1 MFKRL
6 KCTMYSLPRF
16 FGNVRCTR
24 ITFLLV
30 FTHIVLNGFGQ
41 KDSLRITSADPIVKT
56 KSVDTPK
63 KFSPRLATLRSVIL
77 PGWGQFYNKKY
88 WKIPIIYAALGIT
101 GSVFAFNLK
110 TYKLLRQA
118 FIYRSDTIPSNDVFI
133 DRQFINLSAESLRT
147 YRNSYR
153 QNIDYTVLVFLV
165 LWGIQVVD
173 ATVDAHLKAFDV
185 SDNISMKI
193 KAGSSGIANT
203 AGISFVFSLKDN
215 KK

>member
-1 MFKRL
+1 MFNKAPIRTAL
-6 KCTMYSLPRF
+6 TILFIF
-16 FGNVRCTR
+16 FC
-24 ITFLLV
+24 LL
-30 FTHIVLNGFGQ
+30 GFSQ
-41 KDSLRITSADPIVKT
+41 KDSLRILSADTII
-56 KSVDTPK
+56 KSKKADTAHIHNPK
-63 KFSPRLATLRSVIL
+63 LATLRSVLI

-88 WKIPIIYAALGIT
+88 WKIPIIYGALGVT
-101 GSVFAFNLK
+101 GGVFVFNLK

-118 FIYRSDTIPSNDVFI
+118 FIYKSDTSLANDVLI
-133 DRQFINLSAESLRT
+133 DPQFRNLSSESLRT

-165 LWGIQVVD
+165 LWGLQVVD

-193 KAGSSGIANT
+193 KAGNSSIANT
-203 AGISFVFSLKDN
+203 TGIGFVFTFKDH

>member
-1 MFKRL
+1 ML
-6 KCTMYSLPRF
+6 KKVFVSISTIF
-16 FGNVRCTR
+16 FILFSCLTASA
-24 ITFLLV
+24 
-30 FTHIVLNGFGQ
+30 Q
-41 KDSLRITSADPIVKT
+41 KDSLRILSADTII
-56 KSVDTPK
+56 KSKAVDTPN
-63 KFSPRLATLRSVIL
+63 KFSPRVATLRSALI

-88 WKIPIIYAALGIT
+88 WKIPIIYGALGIT

-118 FIYRSDTIPSNDVFI
+118 FIYRSDTIPGNDAYI

-165 LWGIQVVD
+165 LWGLQVVD

-193 KAGSSGIANT
+193 KAGNSSITNT
-203 AGISFVFSLKDN
+203 TGISFVFTLKDH